1 MQGTLLVD
9 ADRSKAM
16 IHATMDMNPIS
27 DSNFDML
34 IDFGEGYTLTNIPML
49 DTCQSDPLAA
59 TYQLHDLFASLQSNS
74 SY

>member
-49 DTCQSDPLAA
+49 DTC
-59 TYQLHDLFASLQSNS
+59 
-74 SY
+74 